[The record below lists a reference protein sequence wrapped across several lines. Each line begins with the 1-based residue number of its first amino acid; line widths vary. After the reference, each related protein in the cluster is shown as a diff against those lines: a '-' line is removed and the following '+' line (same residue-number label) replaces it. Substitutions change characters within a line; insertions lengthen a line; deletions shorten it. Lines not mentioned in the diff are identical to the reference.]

1 MKVIRIYILR
11 VCCYY
16 NPKSILRLN
25 VLLRYGHSKVIA
37 VGSPVT
43 GETPSTFAQIP
54 ISTSFLMITCDQ
66 SESFAFTVSKLLAPE
81 TIAFVKF
88 APVKFVF
95 NKLHCPKFAFSKLAP
110 VKSASSKFAP
120 NSEMPDKFAPRKL
133 ARFNDPFVKYVCVKS
148 WSW

>member
-1 MKVIRIYILR
+1 MY
-11 VCCYY
+11 
-16 NPKSILRLN
+16 LRLTSISKV
-25 VLLRYGHSKVIA
+25 VLHSNQYTHTHICIYYGHSSVIF
-37 VGSPVT
+37 VGSPLT
-43 GETPSTFAQIP
+43 GDTPSAFAQIP
-54 ISTSFLMITCDQ
+54 INTSFLMITCDQ

-95 NKLHCPKFAFSKLAP
+95 IKLHCPKFAFSKLAP